1 MQISSMYTRILM
13 INNCNRKMVLK
24 KAPFIMPFVHLKA
37 SVFQKKKKTDY
48 FFVIIM
54 IVNAVFSKNIISS
67 EIKRMVII
75 ISTKYKNH
83 YNLLKTLLL
92 RS

>member
-1 MQISSMYTRILM
+1 
-13 INNCNRKMVLK
+13 MVLK
-24 KAPFIMPFVHLKA
+24 KAQFTMPFVHLKT
-37 SVFQKKKKTDY
+37 SIFQKKTDY

-54 IVNAVFSKNIISS
+54 IVNAVFSKSIISS
-67 EIKRMVII
+67 EIKRMVLI

>member
-1 MQISSMYTRILM
+1 M

-24 KAPFIMPFVHLKA
+24 KAQFTMTFIHTNIKA
-37 SVFQKKKKTDY
+37 SVFQKKKKDY

-54 IVNAVFSKNIISS
+54 IVNAVFSKSIISS

-75 ISTKYKNH
+75 ISTKNKY
-83 YNLLKTLLL
+83 Y
-92 RS
+92 